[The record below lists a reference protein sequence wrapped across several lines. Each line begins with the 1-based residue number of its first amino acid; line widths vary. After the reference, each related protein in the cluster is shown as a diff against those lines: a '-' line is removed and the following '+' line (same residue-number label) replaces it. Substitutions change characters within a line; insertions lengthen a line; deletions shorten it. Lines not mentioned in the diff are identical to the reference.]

1 MSEGGAAIAA
11 LTERIKG
18 ETKKYWLIKA
28 LQFDISINRADY
40 RNLVNS
46 QIRLNQAG

>member
-18 ETKKYWLIKA
+18 ETKKNRLIKA
-28 LQFDISINRADY
+28 LQFDISITRADKIIPKFM
-40 RNLVNS
+40 S
-46 QIRLNQAG
+46 HGTT